1 MPGGNL
7 YPPLD
12 DGRVYVRGPG
22 ASVDEH
28 VAVWDGTSGDK
39 IKSAGK
45 PLTPVGIGAATRGE
59 IVASG
64 LTMASARLLGR
75 STAATGEVEE
85 ITLGA
90 NLTLSGGVLSAT
102 GGGGGGGGGGDALTS
117 SPLSQ
122 FAATTSAQLAGVITN
137 ETGTGSL
144 VFATSPTL
152 VTPALGT
159 PSSGTLTNCTGLP
172 FSTGISGLPTTRAGY
187 GITDA
192 AANGAITGSGLT
204 LATAR
209 LVGRTTAGTGA
220 PEEISIGANLTLS
233 GGVLSATGGGGG
245 GGDALVANPLSQF
258 AATTSAQLA
267 GVITNETGTG
277 SLVFATSPT
286 LVTPALGT
294 PSSGTLTSCTGLPVS
309 TGVSGLGTGIAAALA
324 VNTGSAGAPVLL
336 NGALGTPSSGTLTNC
351 TGLPGSATTG
361 AYTAAGMTM
370 STARLLGRSTAATG
384 AVEEITLGTNLSFTG
399 TTLNAA
405 GGGSYSFAAT
415 QRIYGRNTAGAGA
428 GEEVTLS
435 QALDWAG
442 STQGSLIFRGAS
454 TWTALGPG
462 TVGQVLQS
470 GGAGANPSWI
480 TASGGGNAQTANPL
494 SQFAAT
500 TSAQLAGVM
509 SDETGTG
516 ALVFGTAPTI
526 TLPNATGLPLTTGVT
541 GILPTANGG
550 TGNSSGTVATLTTAR
565 NIGGS
570 SFNGS
575 ADVTSFPS
583 PGAIG
588 GTTPAAG
595 TFTTLVAGSANSLLL
610 GTAGTA
616 VGSVGFRNATSGA
629 ITVQPT
635 TGALGTIT
643 VTLPA
648 FTGTAVVAA
657 TSTTTTQALF
667 ATGTAG
673 APAYRAIASGDIPT
687 LNQNTTGSAATLT
700 TARNIGGSSFN
711 GSADVTSF
719 PSPGAIG
726 GTTPAA
732 GTFTTLVA
740 GATTSL
746 LLGTAGTAV
755 GNVGFRNA
763 TSGTIT
769 LGPPTGPL
777 GTVALTLPGT
787 AGTLLVSG
795 GPLATPSSGTLTSCT
810 GLPLSTGVTGNLP
823 VANLNS
829 GTGAS
834 STTFWRGD
842 GTWATPAG
850 GGGGDG
856 PPIQID
862 ASQFIPRTTNG
873 CGIDSQE
880 TTTNR
885 VNRDYLTF
893 DPAVAEFAQ
902 AWFAWPSGW
911 ATARVTFFWKSTS
924 AAGACVWAARFR
936 VYTNGDAE
944 DSAFGATVTVSDTA
958 PSVNAHSQT
967 TTTAITPSGTV
978 TAGKLTCLEVFRDA
992 TNVSDAL
999 AVDAFLMGVL
1009 LEKVS

>member
-12 DGRVYVRGPG
+12 DGRIYVQGPG
-22 ASVDEH
+22 SSVDEH
-28 VAVWDGTSGDK
+28 VAIWDGTSGDK

-45 PLTPVGIGAATRGE
+45 PLTPVGINAATRGA
-59 IVASG
+59 ITDSG
-64 LTMASARLLGR
+64 LTMATARLLGR
-75 STAATGEVEE
+75 TTAATGAPEE
-85 ITLGA
+85 ITIGA
-90 NLTLSGGVLSAT
+90 NLTLSAGVLSAT
-102 GGGGGGGGGGDALTS
+102 GGGGGGGGGGDALTAN
-117 SPLSQ
+117 PLSQ
-122 FAATTSAQLAGVITN
+122 FAATTSAQLAGVMTN

-172 FSTGISGLPTTRAGY
+172 FAAGVSSKPTTLSGY

-245 GGDALVANPLSQF
+245 GDALVANPLSQF

-294 PSSGTLTSCTGLPVS
+294 PSSGTLT
-309 TGVSGLGTGIAAALA
+309 
-324 VNTGSAGAPVLL
+324 
-336 NGALGTPSSGTLTNC
+336 NC
-351 TGLPGSATTG
+351 TGLPGAATTG
-361 AYTAAGMTM
+361 AYTAAGLTL
-370 STARLLGRSTAATG
+370 STARLLGRSTAGTG
-384 AVEEITLGTNLSFTG
+384 AAEEITLGTNLSFTG

-435 QALDWAG
+435 QVLDWAS

-470 GGAGANPSWI
+470 GGSGANPSWI

-516 ALVFGTAPTI
+516 ALVFATSPTLVTPALGTPSSG
-526 TLPNATGLPLTTGVT
+526 TLTNCTGLPVSTGVS
-541 GILPTANGG
+541 GLG
-550 TGNSSGTVATLTTAR
+550 TGVATFLAT
-565 NIGGS
+565 
-570 SFNGS
+570 
-575 ADVTSFPS
+575 PS
-583 PGAIG
+583 
-588 GTTPAAG
+588 
-595 TFTTLVAGSANSLLL
+595 SANLRAALTDEV
-610 GTAGTA
+610 GTGGAYF
-616 VGSVGFRNATSGA
+616 VG
-629 ITVQPT
+629 
-635 TGALGTIT
+635 GALGT
-643 VTLPA
+643 
-648 FTGTAVVAA
+648 
-657 TSTTTTQALF
+657 
-667 ATGTAG
+667 
-673 APAYRAIASGDIPT
+673 PT
-687 LNQNTTGSAATLT
+687 
-700 TARNIGGSSFN
+700 
-711 GSADVTSF
+711 
-719 PSPGAIG
+719 
-726 GTTPAA
+726 
-732 GTFTTLVA
+732 
-740 GATTSL
+740 
-746 LLGTAGTAV
+746 
-755 GNVGFRNA
+755 
-763 TSGTIT
+763 
-769 LGPPTGPL
+769 
-777 GTVALTLPGT
+777 
-787 AGTLLVSG
+787 
-795 GPLATPSSGTLTSCT
+795 SGTLTSCT
-810 GLPLSTGVTGNLP
+810 GLPLSSGITGNLP

-842 GTWATPAG
+842 GSWATPAG

-856 PPIQID
+856 PPVHID

-873 CGIDSQE
+873 AGIDSQE
-880 TTTNR
+880 TATNL

-893 DPAVAEFAQ
+893 DPAAAEFAQ
-902 AWFAWPSGW
+902 AWFAWPAGW
-911 ATARVTFFWKSTS
+911 ATAKVTFYWKATS
-924 AAGACVWAARFR
+924 ATGACVWSARLR
-936 VYTNGDAE
+936 VYTNGDAD
-944 DSAFGATVTVSDTA
+944 DSAFGTAVTATDTA
-958 PSVNAHSQT
+958 PAANSHSQT
-967 TTTAITPSGTV
+967 VTTGITPSGTV
-978 TAGKLTCLEVFRDA
+978 TAGKLTCLGVSRDA
-992 TNVSDAL
+992 TNGSDTL
-999 AVDAFLMGVL
+999 AVDAFLQGVL
-1009 LEKVS
+1009 VEKAS

>member
-1 MPGGNL
+1 
-7 YPPLD
+7 
-12 DGRVYVRGPG
+12 
-22 ASVDEH
+22 
-28 VAVWDGTSGDK
+28 
-39 IKSAGK
+39 
-45 PLTPVGIGAATRGE
+45 
-59 IVASG
+59 
-64 LTMASARLLGR
+64 MASARLLGR

-102 GGGGGGGGGGDALTS
+102 GGGGGGGGGGGDALTS
-117 SPLSQ
+117 NPLSQ

-516 ALVFGTAPTI
+516 ALVFATSPT
-526 TLPNATGLPLTTGVT
+526 LV
-541 GILPTANGG
+541 
-550 TGNSSGTVATLTTAR
+550 
-565 NIGGS
+565 
-570 SFNGS
+570 
-575 ADVTSFPS
+575 
-583 PGAIG
+583 
-588 GTTPAAG
+588 TPA
-595 TFTTLVAGSANSLLL
+595 L
-610 GTAGTA
+610 G
-616 VGSVGFRNATSGA
+616 
-629 ITVQPT
+629 
-635 TGALGTIT
+635 
-643 VTLPA
+643 
-648 FTGTAVVAA
+648 
-657 TSTTTTQALF
+657 
-667 ATGTAG
+667 
-673 APAYRAIASGDIPT
+673 
-687 LNQNTTGSAATLT
+687 
-700 TARNIGGSSFN
+700 
-711 GSADVTSF
+711 
-719 PSPGAIG
+719 
-726 GTTPAA
+726 
-732 GTFTTLVA
+732 
-740 GATTSL
+740 
-746 LLGTAGTAV
+746 
-755 GNVGFRNA
+755 
-763 TSGTIT
+763 
-769 LGPPTGPL
+769 
-777 GTVALTLPGT
+777 
-787 AGTLLVSG
+787 
-795 GPLATPSSGTLTSCT
+795 TPSSGTLTSCT
-810 GLPLSTGVTGNLP
+810 GLPVSTGVSGLGTGVATFLATPSSANLRAALTDEVGTGSAYFVGGALGTPASGTLTSCTGLP
-823 VANLNS
+823 VSTGVSGLGTGVATFLATPSSANLAAAVTDET
-829 GTGAS
+829 GTGALVLATSPTLVTPILGTPTSGTLTNCTGLPWGAGVTGKPTTRSGYGITDAAANGAVTGTGITMSTARLLGRSTAATGAIEEITLGTNLSFTGTTLNATGGS
-834 STTFWRGD
+834 S
-842 GTWATPAG
+842 
-850 GGGGDG
+850 DG

-992 TNVSDAL
+992 TNGSDAL

-1009 LEKVS
+1009 LEKTS